1 MPFTR
6 RDILFGLGGGLAG
19 VAFTPV
25 PWKLLDDTAIWT
37 QRRHAIPVPPRGPV
51 TFRSA
56 ACTLCPAGCA
66 LRVRCV
72 GPRPVAVAGEGGHP
86 LGGGACA
93 FGLTLHHLAYHPLR
107 LTGPAVRTNGRTE
120 ALALDAAVG
129 NIARAVQTARTSGQK
144 VMVLDR
150 RPGRVVS
157 TAWRELMDALPHGP
171 GLYATHPGESE
182 TLAVLQRAV
191 VPAGPG
197 ALGLDLEKTRTL
209 VSFGAPVLDG
219 WGRPARVLAARKGLR
234 VVQIDTWRSPSA
246 ALADEWIAIPPGAEG
261 PLALALAQVIVS
273 EEKTPVGED
282 VRRALAG
289 FSPVRAAALTGVAAE
304 KIEALARELVR
315 QSPAVAIGGGDPGSG
330 PLPQDAE
337 RAIALLDVVLGSVG
351 REGGFVPRRPLPEA
365 ADDAAR
371 TGATTLADVPAGSV
385 GVLFLDAADDGRALP
400 WPLLRRTLAK
410 DAVVVSLSPFDGP
423 LAGEAGVLVPAPAP
437 LEAWDEVLPTADA
450 SVASYAI
457 SAPVLPVPPGATD
470 TVAFLQSL
478 ASALKVEVGKTTH
491 EERLHAR
498 VAAIRSANQGRL
510 VARTDT
516 GYAEQATADANALW
530 TALVAGGCWI
540 DERQGTTPV
549 ETRAPLPSA
558 AAREAWSQ
566 PDAVPNG
573 LRLVATAARGAAGT
587 TPASPLLSKLYQE
600 SDLRPATATVAMSP
614 STAQQLSL
622 SDRRPVRI
630 ESPNGA
636 VRAELRIDP
645 TLPPGRVALA
655 AGPDPASLHPGTGVK
670 ARGALPLAV
679 AGADGTWRE
688 TRVRVEE
695 A

>member
-72 GPRPVAVAGEGGHP
+72 GPRPVAVAGEAGHP

-107 LTGPAVRTNGRTE
+107 LTSPALRASGRAE
-120 ALALDAAVG
+120 PVAFDAAVG
-129 NIARAVQTARTSGQK
+129 TIARAVQTARAGGQK
-144 VMVLDR
+144 VMALDR

-157 TAWRELMDALPHGP
+157 TAWRELMDALPHG
-171 GLYATHPGESE
+171 LYATHPGEGE
-182 TLAVLQRAV
+182 TLAVLQQALV
-191 VPAGPG
+191 KAGAG
-197 ALGLDLEKTRTL
+197 ALGLDLERTRTL

-219 WGRPARVLAARKGLR
+219 WGRPGRMLAARKGLR

-246 ALADEWIAIPPGAEG
+246 ALADEWVSIPPGAEG
-261 PLALALAQVIVS
+261 PLALALAHVIAS
-273 EEKTPVGED
+273 EQETPAGED

-289 FSPVRAAALTGVAAE
+289 FSPVRAAVRAGVAAE
-304 KIEALARELVR
+304 KIEALARSLVR
-315 QSPAVAIGGGDPGSG
+315 QSPAVAIGGGDPGAG
-330 PLPQDAE
+330 PLPPDAE

-351 REGGFVPRRPLPEA
+351 REGGFVARCPLPEA
-365 ADDAAR
+365 VTAAVQAR
-371 TGATTLADVPAGSV
+371 ATALAEVPAGSV

-410 DAVVVSLSPFDGP
+410 DAVVVSLSPFDGL
-423 LAGEAGVLVPAPAP
+423 LAREANVLVPAPAP

-450 SVASYAI
+450 SVASYAL
-457 SAPVLPVPPGATD
+457 SAPVLSVPPGATD
-470 TVAFLQSL
+470 TVAFLQGL
-478 ASALKVEVGKTTH
+478 ASALKVEVGKATH
-491 EERLHAR
+491 EERLRAR
-498 VAAIRSANQGRL
+498 VAAIHGADRGRL
-510 VARTDT
+510 VARTDG
-516 GYAEQATADANALW
+516 GYAEQATADAGALW
-530 TALVAGGCWI
+530 AGLVAGGCWI
-540 DERQGTTPV
+540 DEGQGTTPA
-549 ETRAPLPSA
+549 ETRAPLPSPA
-558 AAREAWSQ
+558 SLKAWSQ
-566 PDAVPNG
+566 PGAAQVG
-573 LRLVATAARGAAGT
+573 LSLVATAARGAAGT
-587 TPASPLLSKLYQE
+587 TPASPLLTKLYQE
-600 SDLRPATATVAMSP
+600 SDLRPAATTAAMSP
-614 STAQQLSL
+614 GTADELGL
-622 SDRRPVRI
+622 ADRQPVRI
-630 ESPNGA
+630 ESPAGA

-645 TLPPGRVALA
+645 MLPPGRITLA
-655 AGPDPASLHPGTGVK
+655 AGPDPGSLHPETSVT

-679 AGADGTWRE
+679 AAADGTWRE